1 MKERIL
7 IVEDEEKIARVLQLE
22 LQYEGYE
29 ADTVHDGMDAWLT
42 IQDKRYQL
50 YILDVMLPGLSGI
63 ELLRRIRREQK
74 QVPILML
81 TARDATVDK
90 VTGLDQGADDYVTK
104 PFDMEE
110 LLARVRVLLRRNGAG
125 QDDKQDEKL
134 SFQDVEINIPRR
146 EARRAGEKLELTPRE
161 YDLLVYFMENPYRV
175 LSREQ
180 LMDRVW
186 GFDYAGETNVVD
198 VYVRYLRQKLDK
210 PFDSS
215 YVHTVRGVGYVL
227 KDESE

>member
-1 MKERIL
+1 MTDRIL

-29 ADTVHDGMDAWLT
+29 ADVVHDGMDAWLQ
-42 IQDKRYQL
+42 IQDQSYHL

-63 ELLRRIRREQK
+63 ELLRRIRRENK
-74 QVPILML
+74 QVPVLML

-110 LLARVRVLLRRNGAG
+110 LLARVRVLLRRNGNRSDG
-125 QDDKQDEKL
+125 QQDEML
-134 SFQDVEINIPRR
+134 TFQDVEINLPRR
-146 EARRAGEKLELTPRE
+146 EARRGGEKLELTPRE

-198 VYVRYLRQKLDK
+198 VYVRYLRQKVDK
-210 PFDSS
+210 PFDRS

-227 KDESE
+227 KDDAE